1 MRLPASHCVVFV
13 AACLFLASCKH
24 NPRAYSRYTA
34 DQKSTNAQL
43 LIKSVDI
50 VEQNPS
56 SAPSKK
62 LEEWK
67 DSGDPKHSKLP
78 VFDVVVRLQNT
89 SDSSIQDAD
98 FIAVTTFDFVVAPT
112 YLFQGDVAQ
121 ILRNGDWGRL
131 VSVDDVKIETVPY
144 VKSSESVELRIKGFN
159 LSDLLASYNGQ
170 DHTLWP
176 WGLRVNV
183 HVINREMR
191 RVALGQTTLR
201 IIPTDSRLRAK

>member
-1 MRLPASHCVVFV
+1 MERFRRPEAFQVTCFRCSGEASEYQRFIH
-13 AACLFLASCKH
+13 
-24 NPRAYSRYTA
+24 SRC
-34 DQKSTNAQL
+34 
-43 LIKSVDI
+43 
-50 VEQNPS
+50 
-56 SAPSKK
+56 
-62 LEEWK
+62 
-67 DSGDPKHSKLP
+67 H
-78 VFDVVVRLQNT
+78 
-89 SDSSIQDAD
+89 

-121 ILRNGDWGRL
+121 IFRNGDWGRL
-131 VSVDDVKIETVPY
+131 VSVDDVKMETVPY